1 MWIQTLWECE
11 HYVVRVWIQTLTE
24 WAQTPRQCEHKHR
37 ECKHIHGDSVNTNT
51 VTVWAHNPKESTHHQ
66 HWVLQWTQCEAVRR
80 NWVPARWQSVWPPGE
95 NDLSAHGP
103 WWPIHAVCVA
113 HAEPSTSRCTP
124 YPQVCNR
131 NNESAHAKPQICNR
145 NNHSAYSKSQVCN
158 RNNNKPMLNHRSVTE
173 IINKPML
180 NHRSVTG
187 IINQPMLN
195 HRSVTGV
202 TWIMNHPMAKP
213 QVWSRNNQQ
222 AQVCNRNN

>member
-131 NNESAHAKPQICNR
+131 NNESAHAEPSTTHCTPYPLVCNRNNESAHAKPQICNR
-145 NNHSAYSKSQVCN
+145 NNHSAYSKPQVCN
-158 RNNNKPMLNHRSVTE
+158 RNNQSAY
-173 IINKPML
+173 
-180 NHRSVTG
+180 
-187 IINQPMLN
+187 
-195 HRSVTGV
+195 
-202 TWIMNHPMAKP
+202 AKP
-213 QVWSRNNQQ
+213 QV
-222 AQVCNRNN
+222 CNRCNMNNESSHG